1 MEGNC
6 KINEVVYKYDV
17 IKPLSKSV
25 SLTWED
31 GRAISITK
39 VYYSNTRNIPIRQ
52 KFQVT
57 CGT

>member
-31 GRAISITK
+31 GRAIS
-39 VYYSNTRNIPIRQ
+39 
-52 KFQVT
+52 
-57 CGT
+57 